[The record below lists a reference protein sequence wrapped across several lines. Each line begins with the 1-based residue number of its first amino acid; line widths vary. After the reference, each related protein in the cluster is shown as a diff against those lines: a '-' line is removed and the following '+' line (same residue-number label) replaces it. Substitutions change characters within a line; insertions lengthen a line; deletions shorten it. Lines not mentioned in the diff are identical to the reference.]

1 MIAMRYGTLPI
12 VRETGGLKDTVI
24 PYNQYTGEGTGFS
37 FTHFN
42 GDEMADAV
50 FRAARL
56 FWDNR
61 DAFNGLVENAMKA
74 DFSWKRSADAT
85 SPSITTCIPRS
96 RCRSHSPKLSKS
108 PSRSSPPPSRP
119 MLNPRRK

>member
-1 MIAMRYGTLPI
+1 MCIR
-12 VRETGGLKDTVI
+12 DS
-24 PYNQYTGEGTGFS
+24 QYTGEGTGFS

-50 FRAARL
+50 FRAAHL

-74 DFSWKRSADAT
+74 VSYTHLDVYKRQGVPT
-85 SPSITTCIPRS
+85 PPHLFLQTTQTTKGYVQKYKETNTR
-96 RCRSHSPKLSKS
+96 
-108 PSRSSPPPSRP
+108 
-119 MLNPRRK
+119 N